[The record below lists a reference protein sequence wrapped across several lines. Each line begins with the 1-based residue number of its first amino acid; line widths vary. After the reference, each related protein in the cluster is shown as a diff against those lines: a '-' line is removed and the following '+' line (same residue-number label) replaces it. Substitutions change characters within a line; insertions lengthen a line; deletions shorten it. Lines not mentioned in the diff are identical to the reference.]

1 MLKEEEYR
9 KAVCGKIACT
19 VWWGGGGNPTALLYR
34 GCKPLFKRISEITFN
49 LSTQPKEPKFV
60 HGNISREYFWGKIWA
75 QKWV

>member
-34 GCKPLFKRISEITFN
+34 GCKPWFYWIFGSTSK
-49 LSTQPKEPKFV
+49 LSTRPKGPKFV
-60 HGNISREYFWGKIWA
+60 RGNISTGDFTGKNL
-75 QKWV
+75 